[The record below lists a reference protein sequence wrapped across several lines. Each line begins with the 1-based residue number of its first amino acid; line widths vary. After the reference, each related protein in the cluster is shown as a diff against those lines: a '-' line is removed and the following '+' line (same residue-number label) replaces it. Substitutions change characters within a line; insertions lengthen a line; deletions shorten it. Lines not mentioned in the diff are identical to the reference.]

1 MKNLLQF
8 SQPNFMFI
16 KTKWVFAI
24 VFSITTVMIGCKKDI
39 LPSGSDETLT
49 QETRTASSKSKAPD
63 IVVHAGGSIQV
74 AVDAANPGD
83 IIQIEAG
90 TYHEAVVVNKPGI
103 QLIGQTGS
111 ANERVIIENPGDEE
125 NGITVRSNGDG
136 FVLKNVVIQNFEE
149 NGVFMIR
156 ADNFLLSHVD
166 TKNNGEY
173 GLFPLFCNG
182 GLMEHCSATGHT
194 DTGLYIG
201 QSENIT
207 LEYNVAF
214 ANVNGLEIENCS
226 NVTVS
231 KNQSYDNVCG
241 ILVVLLPGLT
251 TKTSTNIL
259 VSNNHVYGNNHIN
272 FAEPGGGFESFVP
285 SGSGILVVGVDN
297 VTVKDNNISDNNFV
311 GIATVSTLL
320 LGAIAGLPPEA
331 FADIEPNPD
340 GTKIQSNVLINNG
353 ATPPVGIPLPGVDLL
368 WDGSGTNNC
377 WSNNHFSTA
386 YPSGLPVC
394 N

>member
-1 MKNLLQF
+1 MKNLQQF

-24 VFSITTVMIGCKKDI
+24 VFSITTLMSGCKKEF
-39 LPSGSDETLT
+39 LPPGNGERLD
-49 QETRTASSKSKAPD
+49 QEIRTASSKSKAPD
-63 IVVHAGGSIQV
+63 IIVHAGGSIQG
-74 AVDAANPGD
+74 AVDAANSGD

-90 TYHEAVVVNKPGI
+90 TYHEAIVVNKPGI
-103 QLIGQTGS
+103 QLIGLTGS
-111 ANERVIIENPGDEE
+111 ANERVTIENPGDED

-136 FVLKNVVIQNFEE
+136 FVLKNVIVQNFEE

-182 GLMEHCSATGHT
+182 GLIEHCSATGHT

-201 QSENIT
+201 QSENVI
-207 LEYNVAF
+207 LEYNIAF

-241 ILVVLLPGLT
+241 ILVVLLPSLT

-259 VSNNHVYGNNHIN
+259 VSDNHVYGNNHIN

-297 VTVKDNNISDNNFV
+297 VTVKGNNIKDNNFV

-320 LGAIAGLPPEA
+320 LGAIAGLPPAA

-340 GTKIQSNVLINNG
+340 GAKIISNVLGDNG
-353 ATPPVGIPLPGVDLL
+353 AAPPAGIPLPGVDLL

-377 WSNNHFSTA
+377 WSNNHFSIA
-386 YPSGLPVC
+386 YPSVLPVC

>member
-1 MKNLLQF
+1 MKNLQQF

-24 VFSITTVMIGCKKDI
+24 ILSITTVMTSCKKEFS
-39 LPSGSDETLT
+39 PSGSNEALN
-49 QETRTASSKSKAPD
+49 QETRTASSKGKAPD
-63 IVVHAGGSIQV
+63 IVVHAGGSIQA

-90 TYHEAVVVNKPGI
+90 TYHEAIVVNKAGI
-103 QLIGQTGS
+103 QLIGITG
-111 ANERVIIENPGDEE
+111 AGNERVIIENPGDED

-136 FVLKNVVIQNFEE
+136 FVLKNVTVQNFEE

-182 GLMEHCSATGHT
+182 GLIEHCSATGHT

-207 LEYNVAF
+207 LEYNIAF
-214 ANVNGLEIENCS
+214 GNVNGLEVENCS

-241 ILVVLLPGLT
+241 ILIVLLPGLT
-251 TKTSTNIL
+251 IKTSTNIL
-259 VSNNHVYGNNHIN
+259 VNDNHVYGNNHIN
-272 FAEPGGGFESFVP
+272 FAEAGGGFEAFVP

-297 VTVKDNNISDNNFV
+297 VTIKDNKISDNNFV
-311 GIATVSTLL
+311 GVATVSTLL
-320 LGAIAGLPPEA
+320 LGAIAGLPPQA

-340 GTKIQSNVLINNG
+340 GTKIISNVLGNNG
-353 ATPPVGIPLPGVDLL
+353 AAPPAGIPLPGVDLL

-386 YPSGLPVC
+386 YPSSLPVC